1 MKFIIDPKECEKLNL
16 SFSLA
21 LYLLALYYNETVTKE
36 TFNEAICR
44 GLASISKYDKNGNP
58 EVHITQTGVDFVES
72 IFLNSEFKEENKK
85 DKYEEIAKQLREIFP
100 KGKKEGTSLMWR
112 GSVFEVTKKLKTLV
126 KKTGAILDEDK
137 VLEAARKYVQSF
149 NGIYNYMQILP
160 YFILK
165 QVPVNG
171 VVEERSQLLSY
182 IENEGQIDTNNDWT
196 AELR

>member
-1 MKFIIDPKECEKLNL
+1 MKF
-16 SFSLA
+16 
-21 LYLLALYYNETVTKE
+21 
-36 TFNEAICR
+36 
-44 GLASISKYDKNGNP
+44 
-58 EVHITQTGVDFVES
+58 Q
-72 IFLNSEFKEENKK
+72 K
-85 DKYEEIAKQLREIFP
+85 DDI
-100 KGKKEGTSLMWR
+100 
-112 GSVFEVTKKLKTLV
+112 VKTLV
-126 KKTGAILDEDK
+126 KKTGAVLDEDK